1 MKMKT
6 LNLDSVKEIWDL
18 ARKNDRVFLNFV
30 DEKELLFLLNL

>member
-6 LNLDSVKEIWDL
+6 LNLDSVKEIRDL